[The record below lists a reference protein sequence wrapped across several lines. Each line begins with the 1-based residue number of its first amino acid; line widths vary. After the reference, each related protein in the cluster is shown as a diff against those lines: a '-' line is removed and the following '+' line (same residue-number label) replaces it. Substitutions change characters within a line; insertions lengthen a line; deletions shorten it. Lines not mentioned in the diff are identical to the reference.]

1 MKYQLG
7 LLILVKLLF
16 IIFQNIQL
24 YNCEPI
30 RSTNNADTSDYI
42 QLQNAKLIKSELLI
56 IIKNA
61 GEFIKNLD
69 EWAVQKT
76 VNITKTDQLTSENV
90 KQVEN
95 EIIQIQNKTDK
106 LKNKLKEYIDDIDEV
121 SNEKSEIEDD
131 IKLLEV
137 KFKHYIDI
145 NLRILGE
152 FYDNYY
158 SDIINKKDN
167 LYNDITNISVRINE
181 IKREK
186 EMRKLL
192 DECADAIKRNDYA
205 EVIFHMKLLKNYEND
220 LKVVIDKLYGL
231 VSFEKILE
239 FANEIQNIN
248 ITTVIYQKIYGEID
262 ENFYD
267 QMKINLLKGLQIFID
282 KTGRD
287 TIINNNINNIFS
299 TLIEPWKDTIKIYVY
314 EFIKSSGNVLND
326 HMGVIYEITELDG
339 NLLTETFE
347 EIFDE
352 IINFKGQFALIEKE
366 KVHDVF
372 TSYFNAIRIIVQHR
386 FMISLQNNSAII
398 NLGYLA
404 KDQLNILKGFPY
416 FFRLPNNGAK
426 LKSAFPDSV
435 RNLVFSDYVCIGTN
449 NGEYWQLSDR
459 IIDGYKNLITI
470 TSGALTKWKII
481 RHNITSFE
489 IISNEGSLFADHD
502 YYNFGRIVY
511 TDQNSNR
518 TDTDAKFWELEY
530 DNERIYIKNKLF
542 SQFLGI
548 NYNNN
553 FLVTL
558 KYSRDNRK
566 KWIIEDCTMSHAHI
580 PW

>member
-7 LLILVKLLF
+7 LLILTKFSF
-16 IIFQNIQL
+16 IILQNFQL
-24 YNCEPI
+24 YNCQPVN
-30 RSTNNADTSDYI
+30 STDNTNITDIA
-42 QLQNAKLIKSELLI
+42 QLQNTKFLKSELLTIKSELLTI
-56 IIKNA
+56 FNNVE
-61 GEFIKNLD
+61 EFIKNLD
-69 EWAVQKT
+69 ELAVQKT

-95 EIIQIQNKTDK
+95 EIIQIQNKIDK

-137 KFKHYIDI
+137 KFKHYMDI
-145 NLRILGE
+145 NFRILGE

-192 DECADAIKRNDYA
+192 DECADAIKRNDYMNF
-205 EVIFHMKLLKNYEND
+205 VFKFKLLNNYEND
-220 LKVVIDKLYGL
+220 LKIIFKQLYNI
-231 VSFEKILE
+231 VKFDRILE
-239 FANEIQNIN
+239 FANNIENIN
-248 ITTVIYQKIYGEID
+248 TSTQIY
-262 ENFYD
+262 
-267 QMKINLLKGLQIFID
+267 LQIYDEIHNSSYND
-282 KTGRD
+282 EKK
-287 TIINNNINNIFS
+287 IKLINGEKEFLYKMQINSKLNKYLNNISSI
-299 TLIEPWKDTIKIYVY
+299 LIDPWKDTIKIYVY
-314 EFIKSSGNVLND
+314 EFINLRGIIVLFD
-326 HMGVIYEITELDG
+326 QHMQMIYEISKLHV
-339 NLLTETFE
+339 NLLTEAFE

-352 IINFKGQFALIEKE
+352 IINYKGQFALIEKDKIHE
-366 KVHDVF
+366 VF
-372 TSYFNAIRIIVQHR
+372 TLYFNAIEIIVNGLR
-386 FMISLQNNSAII
+386 NKNYNSAII

-416 FFRLPNNGAK
+416 FFRLPNNGAE

-435 RNLVFSDYVCIGTN
+435 RNLVFSDYVSIRINYGV
-449 NGEYWQLSDR
+449 YWQLSDR

-470 TSGALTKWKII
+470 TSRAPTKWKII

-518 TDTDAKFWELEY
+518 TDTDAKFWEIEY
-530 DNERIYIKNKLF
+530 NNGGIYIKNKLF
-542 SQFLGI
+542 SDYLCAS
-548 NYNNN
+548 NDY
-553 FLVTL
+553 LVTL
-558 KYSRDNRK
+558 KSCNANWYIQS
-566 KWIIEDCTMSHAHI
+566 C
-580 PW
+580 